1 MWRSGTAAATG
12 VGTGAAAHVMLGG
25 SLPGVLGFLPA
36 LVLTTL
42 VGAVMLRRRSTVGIV
57 ATALS
62 GQWLFH
68 ELAVLGTPYA
78 AQGHAHHSEAV
89 WKPSILNEL
98 PMTMG
103 HLVAAVVTG
112 VAIVLAERIRRL
124 SLTLITLMAHAV
136 QRLVSLPTQRAVL
149 LPEAP
154 NIHTLFVPD
163 RAREIYRL
171 TGYTLRA
178 PPLSSH

>member
-42 VGAVMLRRRSTVGIV
+42 LGAMLLRKRSTVGIA

-62 GQWLFH
+62 GQWMFH
-68 ELAVLGTPYA
+68 ELAVLGSPYA
-78 AQGHAHHSEAV
+78 AQGHTHHSEAV
-89 WKPSILNEL
+89 WEPTILSEL
-98 PMTMG
+98 PMTLG

-124 SLTLITLMAHAV
+124 SLTLTTLMTHAV
-136 QRLVSLPTQRAVL
+136 HRLVSLPTQPAVF

-154 NIHTLFVPD
+154 TIHTLFVPD

-171 TGYTLRA
+171 TGHTLRA
-178 PPLSSH
+178 PPLSAH

>member
-1 MWRSGTAAATG
+1 MWRSGTAAVTG

-42 VGAVMLRRRSTVGIV
+42 LGAMLLRKRSTVGIV

-68 ELAVLGTPYA
+68 ELAVLGSPYA
-78 AQGHAHHSEAV
+78 AQGHTHHSEAV
-89 WKPSILNEL
+89 WEPTILTEL
-98 PMTMG
+98 PMTLG

-112 VAIVLAERIRRL
+112 GAIVLAERIRQL
-124 SLTLITLMAHAV
+124 SLTLTKLMAHAV
-136 QRLVSLPTQRAVL
+136 QRLVSLPTPAVF

-154 NIHTLFVPD
+154 AIHTLFVPD
-163 RAREIYRL
+163 RAREMYRL
-171 TGYTLRA
+171 TGHTLRA
-178 PPLSSH
+178 PPLSVH